1 LRSASVYIDAA
12 ASHSNNL
19 PTYILTT
26 DYYIQVVYDAAAD
39 HKHTQNLVL
48 EWFFNSQLLTE
59 WSKTKPIAICWCHT
73 VYVANLIINRAVDV
87 EFSSTACRLL

>member
-1 LRSASVYIDAA
+1 MLCCQISSRYCANLLSLSLSYPFFSLLPILLHYKLRSASVYIDAA

-26 DYYIQVVYDAAAD
+26 NYYIQVVYDAAAD

-48 EWFFNSQLLTE
+48 E
-59 WSKTKPIAICWCHT
+59 
-73 VYVANLIINRAVDV
+73 
-87 EFSSTACRLL
+87 